1 MIYFIQDILKVVWK
15 SSFIIYKKMKN
26 RFYLKESRAEVNE
39 LIFKEMFF
47 GANYAEEL
55 MNKAKRKVDLRQLEK
70 VVNDWSMKDVEL
82 ADEMLRHKRDYK
94 PEEFVK
100 QFNLDISPLLYN
112 WQRCDNVEETYDLL
126 SIVIGKRM
134 CEESSKYSLWV

>member
-1 MIYFIQDILKVVWK
+1 MGKRIDPAGWK
-15 SSFIIYKKMKN
+15 K
-26 RFYLKESRAEVNE
+26 EVNE

-82 ADEMLRHKRDYK
+82 ADELLRHRRAYEPKEFIKR
-94 PEEFVK
+94 
-100 QFNLDISPLLYN
+100 FNFDISPLLYN
-112 WQRCDNVEETYDLL
+112 WQMGDNVEETYDLL
-126 SIVIGKRM
+126 SVVIGKRM

>member
-1 MIYFIQDILKVVWK
+1 
-15 SSFIIYKKMKN
+15 MKN
-26 RFYLKESRAEVNE
+26 RFCLKESRAEVNE

-47 GANYAEEL
+47 GANYAQEL
-55 MNKAKRKVDLRQLEK
+55 LDKAKRKMDLRQLEK
-70 VVNDWSMKDVEL
+70 VVQGWSMKDVEL
-82 ADEMLRHKRDYK
+82 ADELLRHRSTYK
-94 PEEFVK
+94 PEEFIK

-112 WQRCDNVEETYDLL
+112 WQRCDNVEEAYDLL